1 MSQKQPTKDAK
12 IKSKGSSFFKV
23 IKITALSLIFL
34 IVSLI
39 GFSFASNQSDF
50 DQRIKQLSQDLNT
63 IQEENASIRNFAYE
77 SCLNDAVLSE
87 YLGAEVDSDCGR
99 FYDVEETGVKV
110 STPEEIF
117 IDLFTTFVYE
127 PEANANLIEKM
138 FAENIYQN
146 PLEVEDTRATD
157 PETIA
162 AKKQALIE
170 LYENPQVHSY
180 LADFQ
185 SGYTFEKTPD
195 GLYQLQQNDEVLINI
210 YLDDFLGIIANL
222 LTYEKFIAFD
232 DYDELTRK
240 GKYLAS
246 QYSDFDIKAFIEQAD
261 AINEENLEMENFLL
275 LGRNGGNVDTII
287 LTNIDH
293 TNQNITLV
301 SIPRDLWVD
310 SRKINS
316 FWTIYGMDFFI
327 SKLEKITGREISGY
341 VLVEMMAFAEVVDAL
356 GGVEFEFTKPLID
369 PTYRVKN
376 DGVWSTLYYPTGKY
390 SLNGIESLRV
400 ARSRYTT
407 SDFARA
413 KRQQELLKSIKSKVD
428 QVGKLNALVKLI
440 KPIMNNVETDLELYE
455 IAKKLIDVKDYDFR
469 VGKVMTSGNV
479 LASQMLEISEDKK
492 AYILQPRGG
501 WQVVQ
506 SFITT
511 AINEE

>member
-1 MSQKQPTKDAK
+1 
-12 IKSKGSSFFKV
+12 
-23 IKITALSLIFL
+23 
-34 IVSLI
+34 
-39 GFSFASNQSDF
+39 
-50 DQRIKQLSQDLNT
+50 
-63 IQEENASIRNFAYE
+63 
-77 SCLNDAVLSE
+77 
-87 YLGAEVDSDCGR
+87 
-99 FYDVEETGVKV
+99 
-110 STPEEIF
+110 
-117 IDLFTTFVYE
+117 
-127 PEANANLIEKM
+127 
-138 FAENIYQN
+138 
-146 PLEVEDTRATD
+146 
-157 PETIA
+157 
-162 AKKQALIE
+162 
-170 LYENPQVHSY
+170 
-180 LADFQ
+180 
-185 SGYTFEKTPD
+185 
-195 GLYQLQQNDEVLINI
+195 
-210 YLDDFLGIIANL
+210 
-222 LTYEKFIAFD
+222 
-232 DYDELTRK
+232 
-240 GKYLAS
+240 
-246 QYSDFDIKAFIEQAD
+246 
-261 AINEENLEMENFLL
+261 
-275 LGRNGGNVDTII
+275 
-287 LTNIDH
+287 
-293 TNQNITLV
+293 
-301 SIPRDLWVD
+301 
-310 SRKINS
+310 
-316 FWTIYGMDFFI
+316 MDFFI